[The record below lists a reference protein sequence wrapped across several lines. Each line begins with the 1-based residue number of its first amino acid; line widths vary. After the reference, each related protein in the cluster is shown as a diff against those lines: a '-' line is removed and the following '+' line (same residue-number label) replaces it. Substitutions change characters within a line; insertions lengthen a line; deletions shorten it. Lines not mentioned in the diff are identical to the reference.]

1 METHWLQVR
10 IVGGTAMMR
19 IARLARRGLD
29 MRFLAL
35 WIGIEVG
42 SAAWAAG
49 PVPSTTGCPMFHC
62 TVEATGVISEALLSH
77 PTTVLSSSALGTIEH
92 QGCSGDG
99 PRIACLFTA
108 DAVTSGIGRG
118 TLKVLDATTLQPIWG
133 SGGVPD
139 SYDIDP
145 SSFSTGQV
153 PLLFANGSLAAGDS
167 YRHVLYSSTGQ
178 VLKSL
183 TLNGRGNNMGMT
195 PVSDKYGVITQT
207 NGTFTLVDLAT
218 WTKVHDLT
226 VKAEGSNVRL
236 WSPSTGSSNVL
247 YAVGDSSASDH
258 GFLFALSVQPDGRG
272 DDKLVLRATFT
283 SSGRPTTSAVIVKP
297 QTTGFAGNLLLLY
310 VPGLPGDG
318 TSPVNRLMG
327 LLDDGSGTFS
337 QAWPAPIV
345 LDDKLNVTPAVDEVS
360 RSLFF
365 RYGDGALIYR
375 HDLLSGGFVEKYD
388 IASAGG
394 FPNSFAI
401 NGHLTSNLYGG
412 AFTLLLSGSYKQRR
426 GGASAQIAAGFQP
439 LISPTSLL
447 WSRKIVDEP
456 DSYTAAWVIGP
467 ATSPGYYCPIV
478 VGRTSG
484 ISRVCD

>member
-1 METHWLQVR
+1 
-10 IVGGTAMMR
+10 MR

-35 WIGIEVG
+35 WIAIEV
-42 SAAWAAG
+42 SSVAWAAG

-62 TVEATGVISEALLSH
+62 SPEATGVISDALLSQ
-77 PTTVLSSSALGTIEH
+77 PTTVLTNNALGTIER

-99 PRIACLFTA
+99 PRIACLFTT
-108 DAVTSGIGRG
+108 DAVASGVARG

-133 SGGVPD
+133 SGGVPN

-153 PLLFANGSLAAGDS
+153 PLLFADGSLAAGDS

-178 VLKSL
+178 ALKSI
-183 TLNGRGNNMGMT
+183 TLNGRGPNMGMT
-195 PVSDKYGVITQT
+195 PVSEKYGVISQT

-226 VKAEGSNVRL
+226 VKAEGSYVRL
-236 WSPSTGSSNVL
+236 SSPSAGSRNVL
-247 YAVGDSSASDH
+247 YAVGANSGSDH
-258 GFLFALSVQPDGRG
+258 GFLFALAVQPDGG
-272 DDKLVLRATFT
+272 GGDKLVLRATFVF
-283 SSGRPTTSAVIVKP
+283 SGKPATSAVIVKP
-297 QTTGFAGNLLLLY
+297 QTTGFAGNLVLLY

-318 TSPVNRLMG
+318 TSLRNRLMG
-327 LLDDGSGTFS
+327 LLDDGSSTFS
-337 QAWPAPIV
+337 QAWSAPIM
-345 LDDKLNVTPAVDEVS
+345 LGDKLNVTPAVDEVS

-365 RYGDGALIYR
+365 YDHGALIYR
-375 HDLLSGGFVEKYD
+375 HDLLSGRFVERYD
-388 IASAGG
+388 VASAGG
-394 FPNSFAI
+394 FPSSFAI

-412 AFTLLLSGSYKQRR
+412 AFTLLLSGSYQQRR
-426 GGASAQIAAGFQP
+426 GASAQIAAGFQP

-447 WSRKIVDEP
+447 WSRKIIDEP

-467 ATSPGYYCPIV
+467 ATKSPGYYCPIV
-478 VGRTSG
+478 VGTTSG